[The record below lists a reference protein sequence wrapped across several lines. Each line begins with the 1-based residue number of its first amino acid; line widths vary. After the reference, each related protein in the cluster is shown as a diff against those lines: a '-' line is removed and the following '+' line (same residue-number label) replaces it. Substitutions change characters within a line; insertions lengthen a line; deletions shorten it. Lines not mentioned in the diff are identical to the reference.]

1 MVKKHSRY
9 IIMLLIV
16 TLVFI
21 TGCQSPISLVQP
33 TATTVPSDTPIP
45 PTNTPTETAT
55 PTSTPTPTPTP
66 TVTPTQTPTP
76 IIYGP
81 SNYPTDVNPLTGL
94 KVADPKILDRRP
106 VMVKVANFPSNGRP
120 HAGLS
125 AADIVF
131 EYYIGEGTNRFLALY
146 YGQDA
151 PKIGPV
157 RSARLVDGQLVN
169 QYQGILGFVSAD
181 LRAVLP
187 VIYNELGN
195 RAITSWPS
203 TCPALCDDGGN
214 SVISI
219 FADSAKLT
227 QYAATK
233 LAITKTRYDLEGMY
247 FNSQSPDTG
256 LKADKITV
264 TYNPQDVGDWRYDKI
279 TGNYLRWIENVD
291 NNNKVTMVPLVDR
304 NTGKQLAFSNVVI
317 SFAKY
322 TQYAPTLHDI
332 NMWNNTK
339 GQRAVL
345 FRDGKAVDGIWKSN
359 GKFSPIQ
366 FFTSDGKPMPFKPG
380 NSWMVITGEN
390 TELKQSV
397 LGQWEMQFHLP

>member
-1 MVKKHSRY
+1 MKKYSRFN
-9 IIMLLIV
+9 ILLLIV
-16 TLVFI
+16 TLMFI
-21 TGCQSPISLVQP
+21 ITACQSPLSLVP
-33 TATTVPSDTPIP
+33 PIATAIPSDTAIP
-45 PTNTPTETAT
+45 LTNTPTQTAT
-55 PTSTPTPTPTP
+55 PTSTSTPTLTP
-66 TVTPTQTPTP
+66 TVTPTKTPTP

-81 SNYPTDVNPLTGL
+81 SNYPADVDPLTGL
-94 KVADPKILDRRP
+94 KVTDPKILDRRP

-131 EYYIGEGTNRFLALY
+131 EYYIGEGTNRFLALF
-146 YGQDA
+146 YGQNA
-151 PKIGPV
+151 PKIGPI
-157 RSARLVDGQLVN
+157 RSGRLVDGQLVN
-169 QYQGILGFVSAD
+169 QYQGILAFVSAD
-181 LRAVLP
+181 VNAVLP

-195 RAITSWPS
+195 RAITYYFS
-203 TCPALCDDGGN
+203 TCPALCDDGGH

-227 QYAATK
+227 EYAATK
-233 LAITKTRYDLEGMY
+233 LSIAKTRYDLQGMY

-264 TYNPQDVGDWRYDKI
+264 TYNPQDVGDWRYDVI

-291 NNNKVTMVPLVDR
+291 NNNKVTMIPLVDR

-317 SFAKY
+317 LFAKY
-322 TQYAPTLHDI
+322 TQYAPTLQDI

-339 GQRAVL
+339 GERAVL

-359 GKFSPIQ
+359 GKFNPVQ
-366 FFTSDGKPMPFKPG
+366 FFTSDGKAMPFKSG